1 MKELEIIVCAK
12 QIPDPEAPLSDVKVD
27 AEKKEVIVDAPQVIS
42 PFDEN
47 ALEAALRIKEE
58 VGAKITV
65 LSMGKKVSDQVMRK
79 ALAAGADKLVFLQDD
94 AFENLDSYSTASV
107 LADAIRKIG
116 EYDLILTGRQAG
128 DWDFGQVG
136 LILGELLG
144 LPCVSL
150 AREIKVKDGN
160 VLAKK
165 IVLGGYEEVKAK
177 MPALVTASNEVGEL
191 RYISKTRMLAM
202 LRGAAPVPTWKSGD
216 FVSAGEKLQKMNIV
230 ELSSPPD
237 MRRDCEILKGSTP
250 DEKAEKLAAIFKSFR

>member
-12 QIPDPEAPLSDVKVD
+12 QIPDPEAPLSDVRVD

-65 LSMGKKVSDQVMRK
+65 VSMGKRVSDQVMRK
-79 ALAAGADKLVFLQDD
+79 TLAAGADKLVFLQDD

-202 LRGAAPVPTWKSGD
+202 LRGAAPIPTWKSGD

-237 MRRDCEILKGSTP
+237 MRRNCEILKGSTP

>member
-12 QIPDPEAPLSDVKVD
+12 QIPDPEAPLSDVRVD

-79 ALAAGADKLVFLQDD
+79 SLAAGADKLIFLQDD

-107 LADAIRKIG
+107 LADAIKKIG
-116 EYDLILTGRQAG
+116 EYDLVLTGRQAG
-128 DWDFGQVG
+128 DWDSGQVG
-136 LILGELLG
+136 LILAELLG

-150 AREIKVKDGN
+150 AREIKVKDGD
-160 VLAKK
+160 VLVKK
-165 IVLGGYEEVKAK
+165 NIFGGYEEVKAK
-177 MPALVTASNEVGEL
+177 MPALVTVSNEVGEL
-191 RYISKTRMLAM
+191 RYISRTKMLTM
-202 LRGAAPVPTWKSGD
+202 LKGASSIPTWKSGE
-216 FVSAGEKLQKMNIV
+216 FVSAGDKLQKMGIV
-230 ELSSPPD
+230 ALSSPPD
-237 MRRDCEILKGSTP
+237 MRRDCEILQGSTP
-250 DEKAEKLAAIFKSFR
+250 VEKAEKLAAIFKSFR